1 VRRRKIDGCPI
12 ASALQLIGDKW
23 TMLVVRDLC
32 AGPKRTTELLED
44 LHPISSRTLMGRL
57 REMEQDELVVR
68 NNYGGLP
75 RRVEYEL
82 TDRGRRLV
90 PLLDALMKTG
100 LALDCSDC
108 QDRMESAGYYCDF
121 CPEHYDRTSFVEPAE
136 TIPEP
141 VPAPRRPKDDSIVLL

>member
-1 VRRRKIDGCPI
+1 MRRRKIDGCPI
-12 ASALQLIGDKW
+12 AGALQLIGDKW

-57 REMEQDELVVR
+57 REMEQDELILR

-82 TDRGRRLV
+82 TPLGYTLFEPMAAQCAWTRAHL
-90 PLLDALMKTG
+90 PELLDARD
-100 LALDCSDC
+100 AH
-108 QDRMESAGYYCDF
+108 
-121 CPEHYDRTSFVEPAE
+121 EHR
-136 TIPEP
+136 
-141 VPAPRRPKDDSIVLL
+141 

>member
-1 VRRRKIDGCPI
+1 MRRRKIDGCPI

-23 TMLVVRDLC
+23 TMLVVRDLF

-82 TDRGRRLV
+82 TERGRLLV

-100 LALDCSDC
+100 QALNCSDC
-108 QDRMESAGYYCDF
+108 QDRLESAGYYCDF
-121 CPEHYDRTSFVEPAE
+121 CPEHYGERGYVEQGVV
-136 TIPEP
+136 PEP
-141 VPAPRRPKDDSIVLL
+141 VEPFRRPKDDSIVLL